1 MYNNKLDSGQR
12 TAVAVALLITYAGMA
27 VKITILSQATGKS
40 YQWLYYVAA
49 IPVLLL
55 FFHYVIL
62 GNKR

>member
-1 MYNNKLDSGQR
+1 MYKNKLDSGQR
-12 TAVAVALLITYAGMA
+12 IAVAVALLMAYGVMA
-27 VKITILSQATGKS
+27 VKIIILSQATGKS

-55 FFHYVIL
+55 FVHYVIL